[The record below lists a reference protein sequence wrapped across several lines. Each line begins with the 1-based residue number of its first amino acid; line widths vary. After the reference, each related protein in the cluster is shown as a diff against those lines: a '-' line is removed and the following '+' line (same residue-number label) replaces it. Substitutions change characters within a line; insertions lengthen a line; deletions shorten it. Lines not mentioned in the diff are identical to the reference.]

1 MANNYDFS
9 DSNTTFFPESAKGSL
24 RDQIASQT
32 DANMGRKRI
41 YLNSEEWKEYQSF
54 KNDEMFEKLLSGMS
68 SEYQDVYREMYGKG
82 EYISPDAPRS
92 YDDIKWK
99 QRLYAAEGEIRFA
112 NGYKLMVSKIP
123 QEEGIKV
130 LKVVNRKTFE
140 ELPLDVIRGVSEAG
154 FKPQHNY
161 SIDQIDQLI
170 SLVQK
175 IKGSYYPEK
184 QEKNSEKSGIP
195 PLMQNQASVSPTK
208 PNLYDKISDISRMQ
222 PNDLL
227 KVDDLYIS
235 FFERRRNSETI
246 NKYNEENK
254 VENNTSDFYALKWG
268 KEITLA
274 PIQAKDG
281 SITYTCHETATI
293 PLENGNTISIVK
305 KENGTYSY
313 LTKDKNNNVTSSSHN
328 MPKEEV
334 AYLLKLNANDIKNKQ
349 ENISSNTPSHVY
361 PNLEN
366 FDTIKLNDRIKIR
379 GISASGELAS
389 QEEMIYK
396 QSLID
401 KYNKENIV
409 ENHTDDFSKIK
420 WGKKLVYDREQ
431 QAFDASSTYV
441 CVESADFPLVGGLTI
456 NITKQGNGYIYSLL
470 DNDKEAINSFYTED
484 IQALSD
490 KLKANGL
497 LIKKENEIYEQS
509 VIDAGKKKITG
520 EAISIQ
526 LERIRHK
533 QQELSAEKE
542 GIAPKTDDAKKFAPT
557 TINKETVDAYVAK
570 NLKQNH

>member
-9 DSNTTFFPESAKGSL
+9 DSNTTYFPESARGSL

-32 DANMGRKRI
+32 DANMGRKRV

-54 KNDEMFEKLLSGMS
+54 KNDEMFEKLLSGMN

-99 QRLYAAEGEIRFA
+99 QGLYAAEGEIRFA
-112 NGYKLMVSKIP
+112 NGYKLTVSKIP

-130 LKVVNRKTFE
+130 LKVINRTTFE

-154 FKPQHNY
+154 FKPQQNY
-161 SIDQIDQLI
+161 SIEQIDQLI

-175 IKGSYYPEK
+175 VKGPYYPEK
-184 QEKNSEKSGIP
+184 QEKSGIP
-195 PLMQNQASVSPTK
+195 PLMPNQTNVSLKKT
-208 PNLYDKISDISRMQ
+208 NLYDKISDINRLQ

-235 FFERRRNSETI
+235 FSERRRNSETI

-254 VENNTSDFYALKWG
+254 VENNTADFSKLKWG
-268 KEITLA
+268 KEVTLA

-281 SITYTCHETATI
+281 SITYTCYETATI

-313 LTKDKNNNVTSSSHN
+313 LTKDKNNNVISSSHD
-328 MPKEEV
+328 MQKEEA
-334 AYLLKLNANDIKNKQ
+334 AYLLKLNANNIKKQ
-349 ENISSNTPSHVY
+349 NENISSNTHSHDY

-379 GISASGELAS
+379 GISASGELVS
-389 QEEMIYK
+389 QEEMIHK

-431 QAFDASSTYV
+431 QAFDASSTYI

-470 DNDKEAINSFYTED
+470 DNDKESINSFYTED

-497 LIKKENEIYEQS
+497 LIKKENENSEQS
-509 VIDAGKKKITG
+509 VLDAGKKEPKN
-520 EAISIQ
+520 EPISML
-526 LERIRHK
+526 LERIKRR
-533 QQELSAEKE
+533 QQKFLEEKE
-542 GIAPKTDDAKKFAPT
+542 EIAPNLDDKKFTPT
-557 TINKETVDAYVAK
+557 TINKETMDTYIANK
-570 NLKQNH
+570 INLNH